1 MMPESEHSS
10 RQTRATGTE
19 RSCSDGTTNGVG
31 ADRATGV
38 GGADTLGDIELSA
51 ISHGFEGTAVLRE
64 ITLSI
69 SRGETLAVIGP
80 SGTGKTTLLRLLSLF
95 DRPNDGTVRIDGRD
109 VWSVSERDRLIVR
122 RRIGMVFQKANLF
135 DASVRRNV
143 EYGQHIRRDWWGR
156 LTSWVSRL
164 TSAETNPVVADAL
177 ATVGI
182 SALATQRADS
192 LSGGEAQ
199 RVAFA
204 RALACDPDFLL
215 LDEPTSDLD
224 PRNTAVIE
232 GAIDTAR
239 AQGLGV
245 VIATHDMH
253 QAERIADRVAVLL
266 DGRLIEV
273 GPAERVFT
281 EPTDPRARKFIDGEL
296 VY

>member
-1 MMPESEHSS
+1 MTPESAVDAH
-10 RQTRATGTE
+10 RWTR
-19 RSCSDGTTNGVG
+19 R
-31 ADRATGV
+31 ADV
-38 GGADTLGDIELSA
+38 GGADTDGVDLTA
-51 ISHGFEGTAVLRE
+51 VSHGFAGTAVLRE

-69 SRGETLAVIGP
+69 NRGEVLAVIGP

-95 DRPNDGTVRIDGRD
+95 ERPNEGTVRIGGRD
-109 VWSVSERDRLIVR
+109 VWALSDRDRLAVR
-122 RRIGMVFQKANLF
+122 RRIGMVFQTANLF

-143 EYGQHIRRDWWGR
+143 EYGQHIRRSWRGR
-156 LTSWVSRL
+156 LASWVDRL
-164 TSAETNPVVADAL
+164 GGGETNPGVDEAL
-177 ATVGI
+177 GAVGL
-182 SALATQRADS
+182 SELATQRADS

-204 RALACDPDFLL
+204 RALAYDPDFLL

-232 GAIDTAR
+232 RAIETAR
-239 AQGLGV
+239 VRGLGV
-245 VIATHDMH
+245 AIATHDMH

-266 DGRLIEV
+266 DGQLIEV

-281 EPTDPRARKFIDGEL
+281 EPADPRARKFIDGEL